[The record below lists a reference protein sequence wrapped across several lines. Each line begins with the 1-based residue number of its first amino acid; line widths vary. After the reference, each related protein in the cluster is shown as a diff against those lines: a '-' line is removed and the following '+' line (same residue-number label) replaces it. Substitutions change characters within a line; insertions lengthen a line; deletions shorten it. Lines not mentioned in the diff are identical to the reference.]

1 MDTYDPDKRIALV
14 MDEWGTWYDSCT
26 LPDGANYPPGQ
37 GTMRDAIIAATMLNM
52 FNNHCER
59 VRACNLAMIIGG
71 LHPIMII
78 DNDRMF
84 FTPSYHVFEM
94 FTPHMEATMLPTVTT
109 ADRYDPAGYTFPGV
123 NASASRDAA
132 GKMHLTLT
140 NIDIAKD
147 REVLV
152 ELRGASVKGAAG
164 RVLRGEKIN
173 SFNTVDE
180 PDAVKP
186 APFDD
191 VTLED
196 GWLEVQLP
204 AMSVVLLEVQE

>member
-1 MDTYDPDKRIALV
+1 
-14 MDEWGTWYDSCT
+14 
-26 LPDGANYPPGQ
+26 
-37 GTMRDAIIAATMLNM
+37 MLNM

-59 VRACNLAMIIGG
+59 VRVCNLAMIIGG
-71 LHPIMII
+71 LHPLMII

-140 NIDIAKD
+140 NIDINKD

-152 ELRGASVKGAAG
+152 DFRGTSAKGAGG
-164 RVLRGEKIN
+164 RILTGEKIN
-173 SFNTVDE
+173 SHNTVE
-180 PDAVKP
+180 RPEEVSPTEFTDAKV
-186 APFDD
+186 
-191 VTLED
+191 EH
-196 GWLEVQLP
+196 GWLKVQLP
-204 AMSVVLLEVQE
+204 SKSVVVLEVKE